1 MAAAVAA
8 YLTLNPPPP
17 LEVVGAPSGVEV
29 ATLIGGAD
37 EPAVVERCQQVGEV
51 IALFARQY
59 TRGNGFYAEGVAQDI
74 GSVILTASARLAANP
89 EQLYTQVGGVITG
102 AGFQGW
108 TLAEQIV
115 LNQYRKV
122 AS

>member
-1 MAAAVAA
+1 M
-8 YLTLNPPPP
+8 
-17 LEVVGAPSGVEV
+17 VGAPSGLDV
-29 ATLIGGAD
+29 ATLMGGAD

-59 TRGNGFYAEGVAQDI
+59 TRGNGFYAEGVEQDI
-74 GSVILTASARLAANP
+74 GAVILTASARLAANP
-89 EQLYTQVGGVITG
+89 EQLYTQVGGVVTG

>member
-1 MAAAVAA
+1 M
-8 YLTLNPPPP
+8 
-17 LEVVGAPSGVEV
+17 
-29 ATLIGGAD
+29 GGAD

-74 GSVILTASARLAANP
+74 GAVILTASARLAANP
-89 EQLYTQVGGVITG
+89 EQLYTQVGGVVAG

-122 AS
+122 AR